1 MCIDKQQ
8 ALRGK
13 RIDLAEYKIWKEMHE
28 SSCKAK
34 NMANIVQLCWNQ
46 N

>member
-1 MCIDKQQ
+1 MCIEKQQ
-8 ALRGK
+8 ALREK

-34 NMANIVQLCWNQ
+34 EYGKYSSVMLE
-46 N
+46 